1 MYPADQ
7 LYSYRAFNAW
17 RKDKFAELR
26 PFRQKAS
33 EILNTEWWVV
43 RDWDSL
49 RMAVSFL
56 TLMNK
61 RSVLYFRGQGSHHD
75 ECLPVLFRSSWRLAG
90 KDYNLNSENRGKYYA
105 ATRELQ
111 DHVFA
116 VAAEVGTPRYYML
129 EHYPPAAAAILQHY
143 ELWPTHMI
151 DVTRSLS
158 IAIAFATAK
167 GQADSACLYAFS
179 LPDLRGSI
187 TTDMDQHLS
196 ISRLEA
202 ICPPDAKRPHHQD
215 AYLVGRIPEPPGD
228 CHPGQKRWNDWQKGS
243 NLMYRL
249 CAKFTLKLRDGQL
262 PGAPP
267 VSLEY
272 LLPQPSQDVFGER
285 LYQEVQPIAAV
296 LATAID
302 A

>member
-7 LYSYRAFNAW
+7 LYSYAAFEAW
-17 RKDKFAELR
+17 RQNKFVELR
-26 PFRQKAS
+26 PFRQTAG
-33 EILNTEWWVV
+33 EILTGESWHVSN
-43 RDWDSL
+43 WDEL
-49 RMAVSFL
+49 RLAVSFL

-61 RSVLYFRGQGSHHD
+61 RSVLYFRGQGSHFD
-75 ECLPVLFRSSWRLAG
+75 ECLPVLFRSNWTLAG
-90 KDYNLNSENRGKYYA
+90 KTYPLTPNNRGKYYA

-111 DHVFA
+111 DQVFA

-151 DVTRSLS
+151 DVTRSLP
-158 IAIAFATAK
+158 IALTFSTAN
-167 GQADSACLYAFS
+167 GSPDSTYLYAFA

-187 TTDMDQHLS
+187 TADMDQHVS

-202 ICPPDAKRPHHQD
+202 ICPPSAKRPHHQD
-215 AYLVGRIPEPPGD
+215 AYLVGRVPEPPGD
-228 CHPGQKRWNDWQKGS
+228 CHPGQKRWNDWQRGS

-249 CAKFTLKLRDGQL
+249 AAKFTLGIDKGKL
-262 PGAPP
+262 PGSPD

-285 LYQEVQPIAAV
+285 LYERVLPIAIA
-296 LATAID
+296 LANAID

>member
-7 LYSYRAFNAW
+7 LYSYRAFDAW

-26 PFRQKAS
+26 PLRQKAT
-33 EILNTEWWVV
+33 EVLNDEWWVV

-75 ECLPVLFRSSWRLAG
+75 ECLPVLFRSGWSLAG
-90 KDYNLNSENRGKYYA
+90 KQYELNGGNRGKYYA
-105 ATRELQ
+105 ATQELQ

-129 EHYPPAAAAILQHY
+129 EHYPPAAAAIRQHY

-151 DVTRSLS
+151 DVTRSLP
-158 IAIAFATAK
+158 IAIAFATAN
-167 GQADSACLYAFS
+167 GQADRACLYAFS

-187 TTDMDQHLS
+187 TADMDQHLS

-228 CHPGQKRWNDWQKGS
+228 CHPGQKRWNDWQHGS
-243 NLMYRL
+243 NLMLRL
-249 CAKFTLKLRDGQL
+249 CAKFTLHLRDGQL

-272 LLPQPSQDVFGER
+272 LLPHPSQDVFGKR
-285 LYQEVQPIAAV
+285 LYEKVEPIAAA
-296 LATAID
+296 LAVTIGA
-302 A
+302 